1 MSQTVSA
8 STGVDVQLLLDL
20 CAALLSLNQLVTKRS
35 CRPVPESLTRIL
47 LHGADHVLGVFLGLI
62 FVEQRDDLTHHRLY
76 RVTFIANRL
85 RHGDDPDAMFGE
97 LAKIKLLFER
107 LAEKPAVT
115 MDEDYPECL
124 LPIAGTLDHLLE
136 GRSAI
141 VPGGS
146 AVFDK
151 LCGHG
156 EALGTAPGFQLA
168 ALVGN
173 RKVVLSLTAP

>member
-1 MSQTVSA
+1 
-8 STGVDVQLLLDL
+8 
-20 CAALLSLNQLVTKRS
+20 
-35 CRPVPESLTRIL
+35 
-47 LHGADHVLGVFLGLI
+47 
-62 FVEQRDDLTHHRLY
+62 
-76 RVTFIANRL
+76 
-85 RHGDDPDAMFGE
+85 MFGE

-115 MDEDYPECL
+115 VDEDYPECL
-124 LPIAGTLDHLLE
+124 FPIAGTLDHLLE

-173 RKVVLSLTAP
+173 RKVVLSLTARRDPHVERGAPGNGVFRIWRVNAMSHMGQPSNSLPSYSQ